1 MLTDHMIIFK
11 CNVYLFYR
19 LDMGF
24 EPQISQLLQQ
34 TDKNIRQT
42 LCFTAT
48 WPREVQ
54 NLAMSYLKTPV
65 QLNIGESD
73 LLTANSSIIQHIK
86 FVQEHDKMDTLHS
99 LLVQLKSE
107 FLVKQEQD
115 NNKKILDA
123 SNTTAITNTTS
134 STTTAVSVTP
144 PKVILGKK
152 TEPKIILFTSRKM
165 ACDDIC
171 HYLTGM

>member
-1 MLTDHMIIFK
+1 
-11 CNVYLFYR
+11 
-19 LDMGF
+19 MGF

-134 STTTAVSVTP
+134 SSSSSTTSTVTAVSVTP